1 MKFIAIGANLSSR
14 QYGDPRATCEA
25 ALGALKSQEIDVV
38 RVAPWYRSAPVP
50 ASDQPW
56 YVNSVAEI
64 ATDLT
69 PRAVLDALHRVEARF
84 GRVRTVRNAPR
95 IVDIDLLCYDDYLS
109 KRAARDVETKAEVG
123 EEEIVPH
130 PHMHER
136 AFVLLPL
143 RDLAPT
149 WRHPR
154 SGVTI
159 SALIAKLPKDQI
171 IAAMDE

>member
-1 MKFIAIGANLSSR
+1 M
-14 QYGDPRATCEA
+14 
-25 ALGALKSQEIDVV
+25 V

-64 ATDLT
+64 ATNLA
-69 PRAVLDALHRVEARF
+69 PRAVLDALHRVEADF

-95 IVDIDLLCYDDYLS
+95 TVDIDLLCYDDYLS
-109 KRAARDVETKAEVG
+109 KRAVRDVFRDSPQAG
-123 EEEIVPH
+123 GADEEIVPH

-143 RDLAPT
+143 RDLAPA

-154 SGVTI
+154 SGATI

-171 IAAMDE
+171 IAAMDG